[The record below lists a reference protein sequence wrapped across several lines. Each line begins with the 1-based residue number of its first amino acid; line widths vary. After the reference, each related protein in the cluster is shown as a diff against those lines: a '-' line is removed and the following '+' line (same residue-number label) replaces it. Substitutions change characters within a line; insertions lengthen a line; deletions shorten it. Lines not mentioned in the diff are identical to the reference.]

1 MIFPMHNSSKPSS
14 TSASLSNV
22 EAAVEPPHWAVTF
35 TEASCCSVG
44 ASSATRGIPAAM
56 EAEAGAG
63 AGAGAGIGDAHWSQN
78 GSGAGLGGRSLA

>member
-1 MIFPMHNSSKPSS
+1 MIVSMHDSLKPSS

-56 EAEAGAG
+56 EAEAE